1 MVINILLIYVFVVL
15 GVGLINICI
24 WYLLIIIVY
33 SFNNFV
39 KKYFIRKKTIENKE
53 RMLYLFVV
61 FDWYNFI

>member
-1 MVINILLIYVFVVL
+1 MVIKMLLIFVLL
-15 GVGLINICI
+15 GVGLIYI

-39 KKYFIRKKTIENKE
+39 KKYFIRKKIIENKE